1 MISVV
6 ITSYNRMNYLIESLP
21 SVLNQSFKDIEVI
34 VVDDGSK
41 DGTRAYVEF
50 AKESDKR
57 VRYVREPGVGVSGAR
72 NRGIVESK
80 GEYICFLDS
89 DDLWLP
95 KKLEIQFREMVSK
108 GYYISYTDEIWIRK
122 GRYVNPGKKHR
133 KFGGWIFERCI
144 PLCIISPS
152 SVMIKREVFSR
163 VGLFDETF
171 YVCEDYDL
179 WLRICSIYPVLY
191 IDKKLIVKR
200 GGHPGQLS
208 ATWGRDAYRVRSL
221 LKVLNSPYL
230 TRDQRK
236 LVLKDVLRRMDIL
249 KKGFAKNGRYLV
261 SLYYE
266 TLLHEVSWENHLP
279 LK

>member
-1 MISVV
+1 MISVI
-6 ITSYNRMNYLIESLP
+6 ITSYNRMNYLVESLP
-21 SVLNQSFKDIEVI
+21 SVLNQTFKDIEVI
-34 VVDDGSK
+34 VVDDGST

-50 AKESDKR
+50 VKSRDKR

-72 NRGIVESK
+72 NRGIVVSR

-108 GYYISYTDEIWIRK
+108 GYHVSYTDEIWVRK
-122 GRYVNPGKKHR
+122 GRYVNPGRKHR
-133 KFGGWIFERCI
+133 KFGGWIFEKCV

-152 SVMIKREVFSR
+152 SVMIKREVFRR

-179 WLRICSIYPVLY
+179 WLRICSIYPVLF

-208 ATWGRDAYRVRSL
+208 TTWGRDAYRVRSL
-221 LKVLNSPYL
+221 FRILESPYL
-230 TRDQRK
+230 TKDQRE
-236 LVLKDVLRRMDIL
+236 LVLKDLERRINILRE
-249 KKGFAKNGRYLV
+249 GFRRNERYLV

-266 TLLHEVSWENHLP
+266 GLLRDLRAQSAS
-279 LK
+279 

>member
-1 MISVV
+1 MISVI
-6 ITSYNRMNYLIESLP
+6 ITSYNRMNYLVESLP
-21 SVLNQSFKDIEVI
+21 SVLNQTFKDIEVI
-34 VVDDGSK
+34 VVDDGSM
-41 DGTRAYVEF
+41 DGTKAYVEF
-50 AKESDKR
+50 IKSRDKR

-95 KKLEIQFREMVSK
+95 KKLEIQFRETVSK

-122 GRYVNPGKKHR
+122 GRYVNPGKKHQ
-133 KFGGWIFERCI
+133 KFGGWIFEKCV

-179 WLRICSIYPVLY
+179 WLRICSRYPVLF
-191 IDKKLIVKR
+191 INKKLIVKR

-221 LKVLNSPYL
+221 LSILKSPYL
-230 TRDQRK
+230 TKDQRE
-236 LVLKDVLRRMDIL
+236 LVLKDLVRRMRIL
-249 KKGFAKNGRYLV
+249 MEGFRKNERRFV
-261 SLYYE
+261 SSYYE
-266 TLLHEVSWENHLP
+266 GLLKDLLGMYSAS
-279 LK
+279 

>member
-1 MISVV
+1 MISVI

-21 SVLNQSFKDIEVI
+21 SVLNQTFKDIEVI
-34 VVDDGSK
+34 VVDDGST
-41 DGTRAYVEF
+41 DGTRSYVEF
-50 AKESDKR
+50 VRSRDKR

-95 KKLEIQFREMVSK
+95 KKLEIQFRETVSK
-108 GYYISYTDEIWIRK
+108 GYYISYTDEIWIRR
-122 GRYVNPGKKHR
+122 GRYVNPGKKHQ
-133 KFGGWIFERCI
+133 KFGGWIFEKCI

-152 SVMIKREVFSR
+152 SVMIKREIFSR

-179 WLRICSIYPVLY
+179 WLRICSRYPVLF
-191 IDKKLIVKR
+191 INKKLIVKR

-221 LKVLNSPYL
+221 LSILKSPYL
-230 TRDQRK
+230 TKDQRE
-236 LVLKDVLRRMDIL
+236 LVLKDLVRRMRIL
-249 KKGFAKNGRYLV
+249 MEGFRKNERRFV
-261 SLYYE
+261 SSYYE
-266 TLLHEVSWENHLP
+266 GLLKDLLGMYSAS
-279 LK
+279 